1 MARRLAWSN
10 VRGGVIALAVIVG
23 ICAATLKYARVGA
36 LRGAR
41 IHLYVVVGAARGL
54 LKGSEVWLMGQK
66 VGKISDIRFRAPSE
80 SDTATRVLVE
90 MEVLEKYRDAM
101 HRDAVAQ
108 IRPGGSLIGA
118 MVVYLYPGS
127 ASTPAIRDGDTVHA
141 RPQADV
147 ESAAAQFGAA
157 AKELPAILGNVKSIR
172 SELQSTGGSV
182 GALMQSAQSERG
194 ALQSASAQLSRLR
207 RRLNDG
213 QGSLDRI
220 MAGGLGTRAGAVMA
234 RVDSV
239 RTLVGSSNTSFGRF
253 KRDSTLIAQVADIRK
268 ELANVR
274 AALADSRGTAVRVV
288 HDSAA
293 FSALGDVQREMSLL
307 VADMKKHPLRYNP
320 F

>member
-220 MAGGLGTRAGAVMA
+220 MAGAHARGLVEHLLRSLQTRQHTHCPGGGHPQGARERARSAGGFA
-234 RVDSV
+234 RHG
-239 RTLVGSSNTSFGRF
+239 GSCGAR
-253 KRDSTLIAQVADIRK
+253 Q
-268 ELANVR
+268 
-274 AALADSRGTAVRVV
+274 RG
-288 HDSAA
+288 
-293 FSALGDVQREMSLL
+293 VQRT
-307 VADMKKHPLRYNP
+307 R
-320 F
+320 